1 MEGRETRADRI
12 KAMDRILP
20 KLILGTCCALVALAL
35 AGCAAPAVSLLSPA
49 VSSAPSVVDFLGDDV
64 SESFWA
70 AARSDVAEAARQAGQ
85 AYDLDLTRD
94 ETGDERVLLVFV
106 DEAGASIRLRIER
119 RTNVLTFVKFTG
131 PSGMA
136 SLLSRQMV
144 AELRTV
150 DAFLID
156 WAEDPAFSKR

>member
-1 MEGRETRADRI
+1 MNRNRP
-12 KAMDRILP
+12 KA
-20 KLILGTCCALVALAL
+20 ILGACFAIVALAL
-35 AGCAAPAVSLLSPA
+35 AACTAPAVSLLSPA
-49 VSSAPSVVDFLGDDV
+49 VSSAPSVVDFIGDDV

-70 AARSDVAEAARQAGQ
+70 ATRPDVAEAARQAGQ

-106 DEAGASIRLRIER
+106 DETGASIRLRIER

-131 PSGMA
+131 SSGLA

-156 WAEDPAFSKR
+156 WAEDPAFSTR